1 MNHKLLQFSIGVAF
15 VILVWQAVI
24 FFGDFNEALFPGPIT
39 VFGALVELI
48 KDGTL
53 FVHIKDSMRRFAI
66 GYVLA
71 GALAIVLGLLLGRS
85 RWIWPIVDPVVQLL
99 RPISPVAWSP
109 FIVLTFGIGD
119 LPAIVIIFIAAFF
132 PILLT
137 TIKGVK
143 NINPQHLKL

>member
-85 RWIWPIVDPVVQLL
+85 RCIWPTSTGRATAKADFAGGM
-99 RPISPVAWSP
+99 VAVYRAH
-109 FIVLTFGIGD
+109 F
-119 LPAIVIIFIAAFF
+119 
-132 PILLT
+132 
-137 TIKGVK
+137 
-143 NINPQHLKL
+143 